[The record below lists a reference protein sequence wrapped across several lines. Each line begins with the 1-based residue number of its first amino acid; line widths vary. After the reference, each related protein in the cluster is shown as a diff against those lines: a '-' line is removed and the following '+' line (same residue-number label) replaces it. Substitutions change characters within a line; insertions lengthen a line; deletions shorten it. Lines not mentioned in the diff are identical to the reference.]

1 MNINSI
7 KRLLESSLFQNGII
21 FLIVINSLLIGLETS
36 DYWMR
41 HYGHVIDQ
49 VDLMILGVFIVEI
62 TLKLVVYH
70 YRFFKNAW
78 NVFDLMIILISVV
91 PAASSFTVFRAFRI
105 LRTLRLVKNV
115 PKLRFIIESLL
126 KAIPS
131 IGWIVALLLMIFYVF
146 AVLGT
151 NLYGE
156 QFPVWFGSLG
166 KSMFTLFQIMTLE
179 SWSSGIARPVMSEVP
194 IAALY
199 FIVFILVATYT
210 TLNVF
215 IAIVVNTMNE
225 MHHQEI
231 MEEDSRIKL
240 FVHEEHEQLKTHI
253 GALSDEI
260 RELKQVIE
268 QQHTPTHS
276 DRSL

>member
-21 FLIVINSLLIGLETS
+21 LLIVINSLLIGLETS
-36 DYWMR
+36 DYWML
-41 HYGHVIDQ
+41 HYGYFIDQ
-49 VDLMILGVFIVEI
+49 VDLIILGVFVVEI
-62 TLKLVVYH
+62 ILKLVVYH

-240 FVHEEHEQLKTHI
+240 FVHDEHEQLKTQI

-268 QQHTPTHS
+268 QQYTPTHS

>member
-1 MNINSI
+1 VNTQPI
-7 KRLLESSLFQNGII
+7 KRLVESSLFQNTII
-21 FLIVINSLLIGLETS
+21 FLIVLNSLLIGLETS
-36 DYWMR
+36 DYWMDR
-41 HYGHVIDQ
+41 YGYIIDQ
-49 VDLMILGVFIVEI
+49 VDLVILGVFIVEI
-62 TLKLVVYH
+62 VLKLVVYH

-151 NLYGE
+151 NLYGS
-156 QFPVWFGSLG
+156 QFPEWFGTLG

-179 SWSSGIARPVMSEVP
+179 SWSSGIARPVMTEVP
-194 IAALY
+194 LAAIY

-240 FVHEEHEQLKTHI
+240 FVHEEHEQLKHKI
-253 GALSDEI
+253 DDLSAEI
-260 RELKQVIE
+260 KELKSLLGEPQL
-268 QQHTPTHS
+268 PLHS
-276 DRSL
+276 DR

>member
-1 MNINSI
+1 VNIQSI
-7 KRLLESSLFQNGII
+7 RRLVESQLFQNSII
-21 FLIVINSLLIGLETS
+21 ILIVINSLLIGLETS
-36 DYWMR
+36 DYWML

-49 VDLMILGVFIVEI
+49 VDLIILGVFVFEI
-62 TLKLVVYH
+62 ILKLVVYH

-78 NVFDLMIILISVV
+78 NVFDLAIILISVV

-179 SWSSGIARPVMSEVP
+179 SWASGIARPVMSEVP
-194 IAALY
+194 LASLF
-199 FIVFILVATYT
+199 FIIFILVATYT

-231 MEEDSRIKL
+231 MEEDNRIKL
-240 FVHEEHEQLKTHI
+240 FVHEEHEQLKSHI
-253 GALSDEI
+253 GNLSDEI
-260 RELKQVIE
+260 RELKEVIE
-268 QQHTPTHS
+268 QQQTSTHS

>member
-1 MNINSI
+1 MNTQPI
-7 KRLLESSLFQNGII
+7 KRLVESSLFQNTII
-21 FLIVINSLLIGLETS
+21 FLIVLNSLLIGLETS
-36 DYWMR
+36 DYWMDR
-41 HYGHVIDQ
+41 YGYIIDQ
-49 VDLMILGVFIVEI
+49 VDLVILGVFIVEI
-62 TLKLVVYH
+62 VLKLVVYH

-151 NLYGE
+151 NLYGS
-156 QFPVWFGSLG
+156 QFPEWFGTLG

-179 SWSSGIARPVMSEVP
+179 SWSSGIARPVMTEVP
-194 IAALY
+194 LAAIY

-240 FVHEEHEQLKTHI
+240 FVHEEHEQLKHKI
-253 GALSDEI
+253 DDLSAEI
-260 RELKQVIE
+260 KELKSLLGEPQL
-268 QQHTPTHS
+268 PLHS
-276 DRSL
+276 DR

>member
-1 MNINSI
+1 MNTQPI
-7 KRLLESSLFQNGII
+7 KRLVESKLFQNAII
-21 FLIVINSLLIGLETS
+21 FLIVLNSLLIGLETS
-36 DYWMR
+36 DYWMTY
-41 HYGHVIDQ
+41 YGHIIDQ
-49 VDLMILGVFIVEI
+49 VDLVILGIFIIEI
-62 TLKLVVYH
+62 VLKLVVYH

-151 NLYGE
+151 NLYGS
-156 QFPVWFGSLG
+156 QFPEWFGTLG

-179 SWSSGIARPVMSEVP
+179 SWSSGIARPV
-194 IAALY
+194 
-199 FIVFILVATYT
+199 
-210 TLNVF
+210 
-215 IAIVVNTMNE
+215 
-225 MHHQEI
+225 
-231 MEEDSRIKL
+231 
-240 FVHEEHEQLKTHI
+240 
-253 GALSDEI
+253 
-260 RELKQVIE
+260 
-268 QQHTPTHS
+268 
-276 DRSL
+276 

>member
-1 MNINSI
+1 MLIHSI
-7 KRLLESSLFQNGII
+7 KRFIESPIFQNTII
-21 FLIVINSLLIGLETS
+21 LLIVVNSLLIGLETS
-36 DYWMR
+36 DYWMT
-41 HYGHVIDQ
+41 HYGHIIDQ
-49 VDLMILGVFIVEI
+49 VDLAILGVFVIEI
-62 TLKLVVYH
+62 GLKLLVYH

-78 NVFDLMIILISVV
+78 NVFDLAIILISVV

-151 NLYGE
+151 NLYGD
-156 QFPVWFGSLG
+156 QFPVWFGTLG

-194 IAALY
+194 LAALY

-231 MEEDSRIKL
+231 MEEDNRIKL
-240 FVHEEHEQLKTHI
+240 FVHEEHEQLKKTI
-253 GALSDEI
+253 DNLTGEVM
-260 RELKQVIE
+260 ELKNLIKSRRAPVDSE
-268 QQHTPTHS
+268 RH
-276 DRSL
+276 

>member
-1 MNINSI
+1 MNIQSI
-7 KRLLESSLFQNGII
+7 KKFVESPLFQNVII

-36 DYWMR
+36 DYWMM
-41 HYGHVIDQ
+41 HYGHLIDQ
-49 VDLMILGVFIVEI
+49 VDLIILGVFIIEI
-62 TLKLVVYH
+62 ILKLMVYH
-70 YRFFKNAW
+70 YHFFKNAW
-78 NVFDLMIILISVV
+78 NVFDLLIILISVV

-151 NLYGE
+151 NLYGA
-156 QFPVWFGSLG
+156 QFPQWFGSLG

-194 IAALY
+194 LAAIY

-231 MEEDSRIKL
+231 MEEDNRIKL
-240 FVHEEHEQLKTHI
+240 FVHAEHEQLKRNIDVLTQ
-253 GALSDEI
+253 EI
-260 RELKQVIE
+260 RELRNEVSKE
-268 QQHTPTHS
+268 HAASHS
-276 DRSL
+276 DSSL

>member
-1 MNINSI
+1 MKINSI
-7 KRLLESSLFQNGII
+7 KKLIESSHFQNGII
-21 FLIVINSLLIGLETS
+21 LLIVINSLLIGLETS
-36 DYWMR
+36 DYWMY

-49 VDLMILGVFIVEI
+49 VDLIILGVFIIEI
-62 TLKLVVYH
+62 VLKLTVYH

-78 NVFDLMIILISVV
+78 NVFDFLVIVISIV

-151 NLYGE
+151 NLYGD
-156 QFPVWFGSLG
+156 QFPVWFGTLG

-231 MEEDSRIKL
+231 MEEDNRIKL
-240 FVHEEHEQLKTHI
+240 FVHDEHQQLKRNI
-253 GALSDEI
+253 DNLSNEI
-260 RELKQVIE
+260 RELKKVIAE
-268 QQHTPTHS
+268 QQNPTHS
-276 DRSL
+276 ARDL